1 MRQLLFLS
9 IALLSLSFA
18 AKKPTF
24 TYIAI
29 GDGYTKGLGVLPEER
44 WTNLIEEKF
53 ENKKIKFELKG
64 NLADSAYTIKTA
76 IKNHIGDIQA
86 AQANIVSIMLGAA
99 EASQNMSN
107 EEFEADYIK
116 LLTLTLAQ
124 VPSHNSILLITIPD
138 FTAVPLG
145 KQLTRGFDAHQKIK
159 DFNRIIMRLAKER
172 NIRVYD
178 IFQASDQLGKIDK
191 LLAGNG
197 IYPSK
202 YGHQAWAK
210 MLLPEFEHMIT
221 IPLDKDL
228 KKKYK
233 SH

>member
-1 MRQLLFLS
+1 MRQLILIC
-9 IALLSLSFA
+9 IAFISLSFA
-18 AKKPTF
+18 GKKPTY

-29 GDGYTKGLGVLPEER
+29 GDGYTKGLGVQKEER
-44 WTNLIEEKF
+44 WTNLIEQKF
-53 ENKKIKFELKG
+53 ETRKIKFELKG

-76 IKNHIGDIQA
+76 IKNHIGDLQA
-86 AQANIVSIMLGAA
+86 TQPNVVSIMLGAA
-99 EASQNMSN
+99 EVTQNMSL
-107 EEFEADYIK
+107 EEFEADYVK

-145 KQLTRGFDAHQKIK
+145 KQLTRGFDARQKII

-172 NIRVYD
+172 NMRVFD

-191 LLAGNG
+191 LLASNG

-202 YGHQAWAK
+202 LGHEAWAK
-210 MLLPEFEHMIT
+210 MLFPEFEYIIS

>member
-9 IALLSLSFA
+9 IALIGLSFA
-18 AKKPTF
+18 VKKPTY
-24 TYIAI
+24 TYLAI

-44 WTNLIEEKF
+44 WTNLIEQKF
-53 ENKKIKFELKG
+53 ESKKIKFELAG

-76 IKNHIGDIQA
+76 IKNHIGDLQA
-86 AQANIVSIMLGAA
+86 KQANVVSIMLGAT
-99 EASQNMSN
+99 EVTQNMSL
-107 EEFEADYIK
+107 EAFEADYVK

-159 DFNRIIMRLAKER
+159 DFNRIIIRLAKER
-172 NIRVYD
+172 NIRVFD

-191 LLAGNG
+191 LLASNG

-202 YGHQAWAK
+202 YGHEAWAK
-210 MLLPEFEHMIT
+210 MLFPEFEHIIS
-221 IPLDKDL
+221 IPLHKDL